1 MAASRRSTRASAVKI
16 VLILHDLQSILWS
29 RRGLSIESLMGL
41 GCVKTRRRA
50 IAIEQTFRQSRAF
63 NAPKLKGCSVPICP
77 RKIFSSRFNFLRFY
91 TPRVRIGGWPVSAA
105 RRLISK
111 SDNILT
117 ALIRQRVPLPTELH
131 CSNLAR
137 IGGALLEARVIL
149 INGQAQRIGSCRQWR
164 PQLRAE
170 E

>member
-29 RRGLSIESLMGL
+29 RRGLSIESLMG
-41 GCVKTRRRA
+41 
-50 IAIEQTFRQSRAF
+50 
-63 NAPKLKGCSVPICP
+63 
-77 RKIFSSRFNFLRFY
+77 
-91 TPRVRIGGWPVSAA
+91 VRIGGWPVSAA

-137 IGGALLEARVIL
+137 IGGALLEARVIP
-149 INGQAQRIGSCRQWR
+149 INGQAQRISSCRQWR